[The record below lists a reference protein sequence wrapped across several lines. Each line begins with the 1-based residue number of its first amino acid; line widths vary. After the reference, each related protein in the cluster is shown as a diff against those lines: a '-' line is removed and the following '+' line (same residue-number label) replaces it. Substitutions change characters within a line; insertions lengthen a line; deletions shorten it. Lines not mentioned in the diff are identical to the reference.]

1 VEEQPRPGPE
11 PAAVPGRGG
20 RRVDL
25 SQYRTLK
32 LALRLRFSRQVNT
45 AAPLTKRQR
54 TGHIESIQTAKII
67 KALSDHVHKGTDM
80 LPTQI
85 KAAEILLKKTV
96 PDLKAVDLTGNLD
109 VNGSWTVKLS

>member
-1 VEEQPRPGPE
+1 
-11 PAAVPGRGG
+11 
-20 RRVDL
+20 
-25 SQYRTLK
+25 
-32 LALRLRFSRQVNT
+32 
-45 AAPLTKRQR
+45 
-54 TGHIESIQTAKII
+54 
-67 KALSDHVHKGTDM
+67 M